1 MVLPNFNQNLEKY
14 AQLIT
19 EVGVNV
25 QKGHTIVIQIA
36 VDQAPLARLL
46 TKKAYELGADEV
58 IVQWTDDEI
67 QKEFL
72 THAAEDRLSTIPQH
86 KIDQTE
92 DWVEKGAS
100 RISVVSANPDALAG
114 VDSDRVA
121 TFQAAFW

>member
-46 TKKAYELGADEV
+46 TKSLCIRGSRS
-58 IVQWTDDEI
+58 
-67 QKEFL
+67 
-72 THAAEDRLSTIPQH
+72 HRSMDR
-86 KIDQTE
+86 
-92 DWVEKGAS
+92 
-100 RISVVSANPDALAG
+100 
-114 VDSDRVA
+114 
-121 TFQAAFW
+121 

>member
-46 TKKAYELGADEV
+46 TKKPM
-58 IVQWTDDEI
+58 
-67 QKEFL
+67 
-72 THAAEDRLSTIPQH
+72 H
-86 KIDQTE
+86 
-92 DWVEKGAS
+92 
-100 RISVVSANPDALAG
+100 
-114 VDSDRVA
+114 
-121 TFQAAFW
+121 

>member
-46 TKKAYELGADEV
+46 TKKSLCIRGSRS
-58 IVQWTDDEI
+58 
-67 QKEFL
+67 
-72 THAAEDRLSTIPQH
+72 HRSMDR
-86 KIDQTE
+86 
-92 DWVEKGAS
+92 
-100 RISVVSANPDALAG
+100 
-114 VDSDRVA
+114 
-121 TFQAAFW
+121 